1 MILYFDCQTGVS
13 GDMLIASLLDH
24 GTSLEFLENELKKLG
39 LDSYKLKLNEKQVAG
54 IKTMHLDVIQI
65 KQEQLR
71 HLSHINEIIDKSTLS
86 EKIKD
91 NSKRTFMTIAKAEA
105 KVHDI
110 PIQKIHFHEVGAV
123 DTIVDIVGCFVL
135 LEKLKPDRVLSSKI
149 NLGSGFVTM
158 SHGRHPVPA
167 PAVVEIA
174 KNMRVFSTDMGME
187 TATPTGIAIMKN
199 IVDESGNIP
208 ESEIISVGYGSGT
221 YSSDEKPTYVRS
233 MLLKD

>member
-1 MILYFDCQTGVS
+1 MKLYFDCQTGVS
-13 GDMLIASLLDH
+13 GDMLLASLLDH
-24 GTSLEFLENELKKLG
+24 GIPLEFLEKELKKLN
-39 LDSYKLKLNEKQVAG
+39 LDSYKLNLNEKQIAG
-54 IKTMHLDVIQI
+54 IRTLHLDVIQI

-71 HLSHINEIIDKSTLS
+71 HLSHINKIIDKSTLS

-91 NSKRTFMTIAKAEA
+91 NAKKTFLTIAKAEA
-105 KVHDI
+105 KVHNI
-110 PIQKIHFHEVGAV
+110 PIQKVHFHEVGAV

-135 LEKLKPDRVLSSKI
+135 LEKLKPDRILSSKI

-167 PAVVEIA
+167 PAVAQIA
-174 KNMRVFSTDMGME
+174 KDMKIFSTDMGME
-187 TATPTGIAIMKN
+187 TATPTGVAIMKN
-199 IVDESGNIP
+199 IVDEFGDIP

-233 MLLKD
+233 LLLKY